1 MKHKKSLS
9 CLLSL
14 LFLMSSILP
23 LSAAS
28 FADINQVPWAGAETY
43 INKVADAGLMVGDT
57 NASGT
62 RVFRPK
68 DTVTYCETAQL
79 VYTLLSSYYGATV
92 TADVQSK
99 YASTLQAFSIPAW
112 AQPAISFCLDKG
124 ALTASDLAIFMQNS
138 QQGASANATR
148 ENVALYFGRG
158 LSAISA
164 ANNSAA
170 LTFNDAASISAASVP
185 YIDILVRAQVITGDN
200 LGNFNPKNTINRS
213 EMAVIVS
220 KTNDYLT
227 SAKTSGNGAAS
238 ATTGVITGTIQAV
251 SNTGAQKQLTIRT
264 TDNKDMKLSGTDATP
279 CLKNGSSVSFSTLK
293 AGDRV
298 TVSYKGEEISSV
310 ILLAANTNTGTG
322 TTTNTDVK
330 GTTVSG
336 TYVGMNNSV
345 INIDV
350 NGRAFAYNLANEVI
364 YVLGGY
370 NVNLNNMISSAEYGD
385 KITLTLNDNNE
396 IIKAS
401 VTMRSTK
408 PDVTGYYKDIG
419 SSYITLKKSKG
430 SSSTTKYYF
439 ASNDYSNVDFFVDD
453 SSTSYSKFKDK
464 VSSNDEI
471 SLFYDDKEKVIEVWL
486 DTDEEDYDE
495 EGYFSKMTDEYI
507 SISSSKNGSATKY
520 YFADED
526 ADNVDFYVNKT
537 SKSFS
542 KFDNTVESKD
552 KIGLVLNKDDEVI
565 EVYLIDDDDDDD
577 DDDYDKKGYFSKL
590 SDEYISISKSKSGSA
605 TKYYFED
612 NDSDNAKFYI
622 DGSSKS
628 YTKFD
633 STVESGDEIGLVLNS
648 DDEVTKV
655 YLLDDDDDDDDYDK
669 EGYFADIGNKYISIK
684 KTKSG
689 TGTKYYFDDEDSA
702 NVKFYVDGSSKTFSK
717 FKSTVEDDDSIGLVL
732 NKDDEVTK
740 VYLLESKDDDDEELD
755 GYFSS
760 LASDDKSLYYKST
773 KSASP
778 VRYYFKSEDSSKV
791 TFYIDKE
798 SVSYS
803 KFKYTAQEND
813 ELVLELNSK
822 DQITKAYLTMTD
834 DDDYDKEGYFYSLS
848 TTSIRIRSTK
858 TGSATK
864 YDFVDEDYEN
874 VKFYVDD
881 SPKTYS
887 KFKSTVEVGDKIGIT
902 LNDKDE
908 ITRVYLID

>member
-1 MKHKKSLS
+1 MEKCLTAGVYAGAGYRKSELKEVSKLKHKKSLS
-9 CLLSL
+9 CLLALAFL
-14 LFLMSSILP
+14 LSSILP

-43 INKVADAGLMVGDT
+43 IKKVADAGLMVGDT
-57 NASGT
+57 NASGA

-68 DTVTYCETAQL
+68 DTVTYCEAAQL

-92 TADVQSK
+92 TAEAQSK
-99 YASTLQAFSIPAW
+99 YTATMQAYSIPAW
-112 AQPAISFCLDKG
+112 AQPAIAFGLDKG
-124 ALTASDLAIFMQNS
+124 ALTAADLAVFMQNAA
-138 QQGASANATR
+138 QGVSANATR

-170 LTFNDAASISAASVP
+170 LTFNDAASISAAAVP
-185 YIDILVRAQVITGDN
+185 YIDILVRAQIITGDN
-200 LGNFNPKNTINRS
+200 LGNFNPKNSINRS

-220 KTNDYLT
+220 KTSEYLD
-227 SAKTSGNGAAS
+227 AQKAS
-238 ATTGVITGTIQAV
+238 AVSANTGVVTGTIQAV
-251 SNTGAQKQLTIRT
+251 SNVGDKKQLTIRT
-264 TDNKDMKLSGTDATP
+264 TDNKDVKLNGTDAVS
-279 CLKNGSSVSFSTLK
+279 CLKNGTAVGFSTLK

-298 TVSYKGEEISSV
+298 TVSYKGEDISSV
-310 ILLAANTNTGTG
+310 ILIAANTGTGTG

-350 NGRAFAYNLANEVI
+350 SGRAFAYNLANEVI

-370 NVNLNNMISSAEYGD
+370 TVNLNTMISSAEYGD
-385 KITLTLNDNNE
+385 KITLTLNENNE

-401 VTMRSTK
+401 ITMRSNK
-408 PDVTGYYKDIG
+408 PDATGYYKDIG
-419 SSYITLKKSKG
+419 TSYITLKKSKG

-439 ASNDYSNVDFFVDD
+439 ASSDYSNVDFFVDD
-453 SSTSYSKFKDK
+453 SSTTYSKFKDK

-471 SLFYDDKEKVIEVWL
+471 SLFFDDKEKVIEVWL

-507 SISSSKNGSATKY
+507 SISSSKNGTATKY
-520 YFADED
+520 YFEDED

-542 KFDNTVESKD
+542 KFDDTVESKD

-577 DDDYDKKGYFSKL
+577 YDKKGYFSKMT
-590 SDEYISISKSKSGSA
+590 DEYISMSKSKSGSA

-633 STVESGDEIGLVLNS
+633 SSVESGDEIGLVLND

-655 YLLDDDDDDDDYDK
+655 YLLGDDDDDDDYDK
-669 EGYFADIGNKYISIK
+669 EGYLADIANKYISIK
-684 KTKSG
+684 KTKNSSA
-689 TGTKYYFDDEDSA
+689 TKYYFEDEDA
-702 NVKFYVDGSSKTFSK
+702 DNVKFYIDGSSKAFSK
-717 FKSTVEDDDSIGLVL
+717 FKSTADDNDRIGLIL

-740 VYLLESKDDDDEELD
+740 VYLIDSDDDDDAKDLD
-755 GYFSS
+755 GFFSS
-760 LASDDKSLYYKST
+760 LASDDKSLYYKS
-773 KSASP
+773 S
-778 VRYYFKSEDSSKV
+778 
-791 TFYIDKE
+791 
-798 SVSYS
+798 
-803 KFKYTAQEND
+803 
-813 ELVLELNSK
+813 
-822 DQITKAYLTMTD
+822 
-834 DDDYDKEGYFYSLS
+834 
-848 TTSIRIRSTK
+848 K
-858 TGSATK
+858 TGSTK
-864 YDFVDEDYEN
+864 QYYF
-874 VKFYVDD
+874 
-881 SPKTYS
+881 
-887 KFKSTVEVGDKIGIT
+887 
-902 LNDKDE
+902 
-908 ITRVYLID
+908 